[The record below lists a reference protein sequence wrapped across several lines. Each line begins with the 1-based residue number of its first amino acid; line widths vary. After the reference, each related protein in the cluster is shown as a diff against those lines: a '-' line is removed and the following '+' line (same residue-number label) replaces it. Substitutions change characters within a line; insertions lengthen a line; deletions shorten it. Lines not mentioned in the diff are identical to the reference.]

1 MFIDLLLSAAV
12 RFCLRLPQTFPFR
25 PCKALVFLCSITLI
39 CGLTSVRSFAQ
50 PSPPTGLIATPMGP
64 SKPTEVQLTWN
75 IVAGAT
81 SYNLY
86 RSTTLSGEGNNPVV
100 TNVSVT
106 ADGTQMVPLAVRK
119 LERHETVC

>member
-1 MFIDLLLSAAV
+1 
-12 RFCLRLPQTFPFR
+12 
-25 PCKALVFLCSITLI
+25 
-39 CGLTSVRSFAQ
+39 
-50 PSPPTGLIATPMGP
+50 MGP